1 MPKYR
6 DEPDPDDRLTAE
18 EPGGFTQ
25 VPDSLLLNP
34 DVSDGAYR
42 MYALLKHHSRKRNA
56 AFPGRRRLAAML
68 GLKSM
73 RSVDARLNELQD
85 VHYLEVTPRYH
96 ASGGRTS
103 NQYHL
108 FFYPR
113 PPAGPEL
120 VEDPTPEN
128 PATGEP
134 SHDEAPGAAAA
145 ETTGASSEQA
155 PVGQEQNSAGGAQG
169 GAEFCEGPEQE
180 VASQG
185 STPIPRTS
193 LPSTDPSAS
202 SASGDVE
209 VSTSNDRGG
218 EEISIEWARGLIE
231 ALPEVLF
238 PRTRS
243 QYDQMLTLGAP
254 LAVELGFPN
263 PTTTARELAALRPLP
278 EHVSHPVGLL
288 RARIGE
294 LPPPRRRPASRP
306 RWCGTC
312 DEVTRL
318 RETGRGNEVV
328 RCPECHPERPASA
341 GDLEG
346 RAS

>member
-1 MPKYR
+1 MPKYS

-56 AFPGRRRLAAML
+56 VFPGRRRLAGML
-68 GLKSM
+68 GLKSV
-73 RSVDARLNELQD
+73 RSVDARLNELQA

-113 PPAGPEL
+113 PPSG
-120 VEDPTPEN
+120 PTPVDD
-128 PATGEP
+128 PAPQAPEP
-134 SHDEAPGAAAA
+134 EDLGDMPGASDDAGQTPEGAAGQAPGDQEQISAPGAR
-145 ETTGASSEQA
+145 
-155 PVGQEQNSAGGAQG
+155 GGADIC
-169 GAEFCEGPEQE
+169 AGPEQE
-180 VASQG
+180 LAGQG
-185 STPIPRTS
+185 STPIPSTS
-193 LPSTDPSAS
+193 LPSTAPSSTTSAAGDPETA
-202 SASGDVE
+202 
-209 VSTSNDRGG
+209 NDRGG
-218 EEISIEWARGLIE
+218 EEISIEWARALVE
-231 ALPEVLF
+231 ALPEAMF
-238 PRTRS
+238 PRTRA
-243 QYDQMLTLGAP
+243 QYDQVLTLAAP
-254 LAVELGFPN
+254 LATELGFPN
-263 PTTTARELAALRPLP
+263 PVTTARELAALRPLP

-318 RETGRGNEVV
+318 RETGRGEEVV
-328 RCPECHPERPASA
+328 RCSECHPERPASA
-341 GDLEG
+341 VDLEG